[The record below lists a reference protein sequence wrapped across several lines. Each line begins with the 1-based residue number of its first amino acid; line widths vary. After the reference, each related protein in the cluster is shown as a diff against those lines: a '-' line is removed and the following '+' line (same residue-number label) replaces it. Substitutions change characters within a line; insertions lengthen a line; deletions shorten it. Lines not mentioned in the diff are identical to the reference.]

1 MKKKKCFLSNQEIA
15 AFCDQLFMVMSAGI
29 PIYEGVSILLDD
41 ASDEETKRVL
51 SSINTPLENGTS
63 FHDALA
69 QSGYFP
75 KYVLDMVEI
84 GEISGRLDDALS
96 SLSHY
101 YEREENIQSGIKHAV
116 TYPLLMI
123 SMLFAV
129 LIVLIV
135 KVLPV
140 FNQIY
145 IELGSEMSGFPAVM
159 MKLSVLINRYI
170 LYVLIFVAVVIIGCI
185 IFSKTKAGA
194 RLLKKSSLSKLTAAG
209 RFASC
214 MYMALS
220 SGLDTDQGLS
230 LTGQLADNPYMEDKI
245 RQCRELTASGVP
257 FSEAVLTAGIFEKIY
272 SSMITIGFKTGS
284 LDKVMGKISK
294 EYEDIIDNRIS
305 RFISVLEPAVVI
317 ILSVFI
323 GLILISFLM
332 PLIGIMSGIG

>member
-1 MKKKKCFLSNQEIA
+1 MKKKKHFLSNQEIA

-41 ASDEETKRVL
+41 ASDEETKLVL
-51 SSINTPLENGTS
+51 SSINAPLENGSS
-63 FHDALA
+63 FHEALV

-84 GEISGRLDDALS
+84 GELSGRLDEVLS
-96 SLSHY
+96 SLSRY
-101 YEREENIQSGIKHAV
+101 YEREESIRSGIKHAV

-123 SMLFAV
+123 AMMFAV

-145 IELGSEMSGFPAVM
+145 IELGSEMTGFSAVM
-159 MKLSVLINRYI
+159 MKISVLINRYI
-170 LYVLIFVAVVIIGCI
+170 LYVLIFVAVIIVGFI
-185 IFSKTKAGA
+185 IFSKTNAG
-194 RLLKKSSLSKLTAAG
+194 RKMLKKGSLSKLTAAG
-209 RFASC
+209 RFANC
-214 MYMALS
+214 MYMALG
-220 SGLDTDQGLS
+220 SGLDTDQGLA
-230 LTGQLADNPYMEDKI
+230 LTEQLADNPYMEAKI
-245 RQCRELTASGVP
+245 QRCRELTASGMS
-257 FSEAVLTAGIFEKIY
+257 FSEAVLSAEIFEKIY

-284 LDKVMGKISK
+284 LDKVMQKISK
-294 EYEDIIDNRIS
+294 EYENIIDYRIS
-305 RFISVLEPAVVI
+305 RFISLLEPAIVI